1 MNTKIPNTM
10 RAAAIDRFGGAERIA
25 LQTLPVP
32 KAGPDEIVIRVET
45 AGVAVWDAF
54 EREGGFAE
62 MFGLK
67 PAFPYVL
74 GTDGA
79 GTVATVGEQVTRFRE
94 GDRVCAAVLVNP
106 KGGFYAE
113 YAVANSDNAMH
124 VPDKLTTEQAGVM
137 LSDALT
143 ALQGL
148 DDMLA
153 LKRGE
158 TIMIFGASGGIGH
171 LAVQLAK
178 RMGARVLA
186 VASGDDGVA
195 LAQRL
200 GADAVVNGRKSDVT
214 AAARD
219 FAPDGLDAALLTAG
233 GDAAD
238 RALAAVRNGG
248 RAAFPNG
255 VMPEPKIPS
264 GVRQSTYDVTVNR
277 EAIAKLNRLIEA
289 GPFEV
294 HVARIFPLEN
304 AAEAHRALGQHYLG
318 KLALRVSA

>member
-1 MNTKIPNTM
+1 MNAKIPDTM
-10 RAAAIDRFGGAERIA
+10 RAAAIDRFGDAERIT

-45 AGVAVWDAF
+45 AGVAVWDTL

-67 PAFPYVL
+67 PVFPYVL

-79 GTVATVGEQVTRFRE
+79 GTVAALGEQVTRFHE
-94 GDRVCAAVLVNP
+94 GDRVCASVLVNP

-124 VPDKLTTEQAGVM
+124 VPDKLTNEQAGVM

-143 ALQGL
+143 GLQGL
-148 DDMLA
+148 DDVLA
-153 LKRGE
+153 LKRDE
-158 TIMIFGASGGIGH
+158 TIRIFGAGGGIGH

-178 RMGARVLA
+178 RMGARVFA

-200 GADAVVNGRKSDVT
+200 GADAVVNGRTSDVT

-219 FAPDGLDAALLTAG
+219 FASGGLDAALLTAG

-238 RALAAVRNGG
+238 RALASVRAGG
-248 RAAFPNG
+248 RAAFPSG

-264 GVRQSTYDVTVNR
+264 EVRQGTYNATINR
-277 EAIAKLNRLIEA
+277 GAIEKLKHLIEA

-294 HVARIFPLEN
+294 HVARTFPLGN
-304 AAEAHRALGQHYLG
+304 AAEAHRALSQHYLG

>member
-1 MNTKIPNTM
+1 MKIPDTM

-25 LQTLPVP
+25 SQTLSAP

-62 MFGLK
+62 MLGLRTV
-67 PAFPYVL
+67 FPYVL
-74 GTDGA
+74 GSEGA
-79 GTVATVGEQVTRFRE
+79 GTVVAVGEQVTRFRE

-113 YAVANSDNAMH
+113 YAVTNSDNAMH

-148 DDMLA
+148 DDVLA

-214 AAARD
+214 ASARD

-238 RALAAVRNGG
+238 RALAAVRDGG

-255 VMPEPKIPS
+255 VMPEPKIPP
-264 GVRQSTYDVTVNR
+264 GLRQSTYNVMINR
-277 EAIAKLNRLIEA
+277 EAIEKLDRLIEA

-294 HVARIFPLEN
+294 HVARTFPLEN